1 MNTGARRAR
10 RGGSTGWADE
20 RGGVLFVS
28 AIAICRAELRSSW
41 RRFSSSVQ
49 RHPTATALMGTLAL
63 IMTFILLRIIAFVA
77 ARPEQFP
84 DEGYGTVLLLLFVL
98 LLLRSA
104 GTTQRH
110 ALRARRVDLHLA
122 QPVRPRSV
130 MLGQFSA
137 VALSALLLV
146 AAGVVIG
153 MLVLRAASIPLTPPS
168 EIWPLLLLYTLL
180 ASLCGFLF
188 SVLGGLQPFSRKLRY
203 LATLAPLLA
212 LLMYLANYAHAE
224 PVLVQQVSTG
234 ALLLL
239 LGYLWLADSIY
250 LDAVA
255 AQRLGTGTTLK
266 WRVMELRWLR
276 RLVGRRVSAV
286 ARKELTSA
294 IRERDFVASTL
305 STISISA
312 ILLFWYFR
320 TGIPAETIGD
330 LAPHHYY
337 PGLLALSLYMAALL
351 QCTLVGTALVG
362 LEGPRL
368 WVLKTLPVEARTV
381 MAGKGLALLLL
392 ALPGLVLVWLPLPL
406 AAGFPWQ
413 VTLFFGEI
421 IVALALANAGL
432 GLWAGTVFAS
442 FDEQDRGNPDVLTQF
457 MLIGASAFMSALLA
471 VFPATAMVMYSLP
484 DGTRYALGLAMGAL
498 FALAGYG
505 IYRFSLRSA
514 SDAYRTIWIDS
525 YGA

>member
-1 MNTGARRAR
+1 MGA
-10 RGGSTGWADE
+10 
-20 RGGVLFVS
+20 
-28 AIAICRAELRSSW
+28 
-41 RRFSSSVQ
+41 
-49 RHPTATALMGTLAL
+49 LAL
-63 IMTFILLRIIAFVA
+63 VMTFILLRIVAFVA
-77 ARPEQFP
+77 ASPEQFP

-104 GTTQRH
+104 GMTQRH
-110 ALRARRVDLHLA
+110 ALRARQVDLHFA

-130 MLGQFSA
+130 MLGQFGA
-137 VALSALLLV
+137 VALSALTLV
-146 AAGVVIG
+146 AAGVAIG
-153 MLVLRAASIPLTPPS
+153 MLVLAAASIPLTIPP
-168 EIWPLLLLYTLL
+168 ELWPLLVLYALL
-180 ASLCGFLF
+180 APLCGFLF
-188 SVLGGLQPFSRKLRY
+188 SLLGGLQPFSRKLRY

-224 PVLVQQVSTG
+224 PALVQQVSAG

-239 LGYLWLADSIY
+239 LGYLWLADSLY

-255 AQRLGTGTTLK
+255 AQRLATGSTLK

-276 RLVGRRVSAV
+276 RLVGRRVAAV

-320 TGIPAETIGD
+320 TGVPAEAVGE

-351 QCTLVGTALVG
+351 QCTLVGAALLG
-362 LEGPRL
+362 IEGRRL
-368 WVLKTLPVEARTV
+368 WVLKGLPVDSRTV
-381 MAGKGLALLLL
+381 MHGKGLGLLL
-392 ALPGLVLVWLPLPL
+392 ALPGIVLVWLPLPL
-406 AAGFPWQ
+406 AAHFPWQ

-421 IVALALANAGL
+421 AIALTLANAGL
-432 GLWAGTVFAS
+432 GLWAGAAFAS
-442 FDEQDRGNPDVLTQF
+442 FDEHDRGNPDVLTQF

-471 VFPATAMVMYSLP
+471 LLPAAVMLMYDLP
-484 DGTRYALGLAMGAL
+484 DGTRYGLGLVAGAL
-498 FALAGYG
+498 FALCGYG
-505 IYRFSLRSA
+505 IYRLGVRSA
-514 SDAYRTIWIDS
+514 ADAYRTIWIDS

>member
-1 MNTGARRAR
+1 
-10 RGGSTGWADE
+10 
-20 RGGVLFVS
+20 
-28 AIAICRAELRSSW
+28 
-41 RRFSSSVQ
+41 
-49 RHPTATALMGTLAL
+49 
-63 IMTFILLRIIAFVA
+63 
-77 ARPEQFP
+77 
-84 DEGYGTVLLLLFVL
+84 
-98 LLLRSA
+98 
-104 GTTQRH
+104 
-110 ALRARRVDLHLA
+110 
-122 QPVRPRSV
+122 
-130 MLGQFSA
+130 
-137 VALSALLLV
+137 
-146 AAGVVIG
+146 
-153 MLVLRAASIPLTPPS
+153 
-168 EIWPLLLLYTLL
+168 
-180 ASLCGFLF
+180 
-188 SVLGGLQPFSRKLRY
+188 
-203 LATLAPLLA
+203 
-212 LLMYLANYAHAE
+212 MYLANYAHAE
-224 PVLVQQVSTG
+224 PALVQQVSAG

-239 LGYLWLADSIY
+239 LGYLWFADNLY

-255 AQRLGTGTTLK
+255 AQRLVTGSTLK

-276 RLVGRRVSAV
+276 RLVGRRVAAV

-320 TGIPAETIGD
+320 TGIPAEAVGD

-421 IVALALANAGL
+421 AVALAFANAGL

-471 VFPATAMVMYSLP
+471 VFPATAMVMYGLP

-505 IYRFSLRSA
+505 IYRFSVRSA